1 MAKRLKYSINNII
14 SNKHLGKVK
23 NMSKNNFKFLMLS
36 LLILS
41 FVNFAIFA
49 PKAAGAMKDVTID
62 GIITEEEWSNSDWNI
77 SFFLDVDNT
86 PDYNGKINVDGNNT
100 LFLGQ
105 DKKNLYIA
113 LDLKCDRSDNET
125 GEWLG
130 VWLNTNNRSFLGSPQ
145 WLSYL
150 NDGTES
156 LIHNVEIDQ
165 QWDAFADT
173 IGFDVW
179 YLEDDSA
186 YNPAYGE
193 IDGNAENFKYDWRHD
208 FNITSEAVGG
218 DHIYRLDF
226 SIDLDDWFPLSEF
239 FDVLHEIEILINTKS
254 NTTIDNHK
262 IIFWYNDGSIPPLT
276 DTTQVKDINT
286 GTSYQTD
293 YVMWGIGNLTDDH
306 KFQFS
311 LYGNHT
317 DSFITNLNILNFRLY
332 MNSTNP
338 LISIGLP
345 FSSIK
350 NYEIE
355 WSFGPSPGNSTDH
368 RMFELSIPK
377 SELEHFKSNRELG
390 IVVGGY
396 GTMYINGTNWWCFS
410 KVDTYV
416 PFWDSSQYNYY
427 KMIGLPSKEKIPGYN
442 YFLIIASIG
451 VISIVLI
458 KKKLK

>member
-41 FVNFAIFA
+41 FVNFATFA

-105 DKKNLYIA
+105 DKKNIYIA

-130 VWLNTNNRSFLGSPQ
+130 VWLNTNNRSFLGALQ

-150 NDGTES
+150 NDGAES
-156 LIHNVEIDQ
+156 LIHDVEKAQ
-165 QWDAFADT
+165 SWDAFADT
-173 IGFDVW
+173 LGIDLW
-179 YLEDDSA
+179 HLEDDSA
-186 YNPAYGE
+186 YSPIYGE
-193 IDGNAENFKYDWRHD
+193 IEGTAQNFNLPLSDD
-208 FNITSEAVGG
+208 FNITSETVGG
-218 DHIYRLDF
+218 DQLYRLDF
-226 SIDLDDWFPLSEF
+226 SIDLDDWFPLPEF
-239 FDVLHEIEILINTKS
+239 FDVLRGIEVLIDSKS
-254 NTTIDNHK
+254 NTPIDNHK

-276 DTTQVKDINT
+276 DTNQVKDINT
-286 GTSYQTD
+286 GTSYFSD
-293 YVMWGIGNLTDDH
+293 YVMWGIGNLTSDH

-317 DSFITNLNILNFRLY
+317 GSFITNLNKLYFYVHMNATSPPFPINFPY
-332 MNSTNP
+332 
-338 LISIGLP
+338 
-345 FSSIK
+345 SSIK
-350 NYEIE
+350 NYQIA

-368 RMFELSIPK
+368 RMFEISIPK

-410 KVDTYV
+410 KVDTYM
-416 PFWDSSQYNYY
+416 PFTDSSQYNYY

-442 YFLIIASIG
+442 YFLIIATIG
-451 VISIVLI
+451 LISIVLI